1 MTSGNSLT
9 ASKSLNMSIDDDY
22 GSLIDFS
29 DSQSITDESVVSAE
43 DWMARWQFQEP
54 VEIFQ

>member
-1 MTSGNSLT
+1 MASDDSPA

-22 GSLIDFS
+22 GSLIDFN
-29 DSQSITDESVVSAE
+29 DNQSVTDESVVSAE